1 MDAFDKW
8 LSARKAFEHAALGFL
23 DASTTLKDVVTRSEA
38 SIAKGDIV
46 EIVLGQHELVAESFH
61 LIRSRMQHSQR
72 ILNAF
77 TNISAQRVP
86 ISKLPAEILSRI
98 FSSFL
103 ASSSKHE
110 NDALLNIILVCT
122 RWYQV
127 ATSTPALWN
136 HVDLCTSPNPVYGES
151 SSRFGR
157 VKLFLTRS
165 RGLPIHFH
173 LPSNRRHFNRTDMV
187 ELGLMLQS
195 QEATVGSIELHGRI
209 SYSDTDSARYSLTQS
224 MLTLISTPGRSDSLR
239 ALTIAALRPSI
250 LEYSLIW
257 PSTPLAQ
264 LGELTLE
271 DLVGPACPSLAQVT
285 IMLSKCPLLHTLRLR
300 NLETNLD
307 DSLSPI
313 QLPNL
318 RLLDISNVPGVV
330 PLLSSQISPGANRL
344 DVRLD
349 LRSSEMRLN
358 TGATQGLFLSNVFS
372 LTVRQLQETV
382 HMGSYLTST
391 PNLRVLILDMC
402 HNPTCHVLDPMLEY
416 VASLSANQPPPGLQA
431 LGFMSGAMDSELMAK
446 LKKIVDA
453 MRPRTLVFINV
464 SFSALRDQDEELAE
478 YRHFDRREAFSG
490 YFPSEDEKWFRSRVD
505 RIITYP
511 IYPSQVYK
519 GVDSFLEH
527 LAGFE

>member
-8 LSARKAFEHAALGFL
+8 LSARKAFEDAALGFL
-23 DASTTLKDVVTRSEA
+23 DASTTLKGVVTRSEA
-38 SIAKGDIV
+38 SLAKEDIV

-250 LEYSLIW
+250 LEYPLIW
-257 PSTPLAQ
+257 PPTPLAH

-300 NLETNLD
+300 NLETSLD

-344 DVRLD
+344 D
-349 LRSSEMRLN
+349 
-358 TGATQGLFLSNVFS
+358 
-372 LTVRQLQETV
+372 LQETV

-402 HNPTCHVLDPMLEY
+402 HNHTCHILDPMLEY
-416 VASLSANQPPPGLQA
+416 VTSLSANQPPPRLQA
-431 LGFMSGAMDSELMAK
+431 LGFISGAMDSELMAK
-446 LKKIVDA
+446 LKKIVDV

-464 SFSALRDQDEELAE
+464 SFSALREQDEELAE
-478 YRHFDRREAFSG
+478 YQLFDRRETFSG
-490 YFPSEDEKWFRSRVD
+490 YFPSEAEKWFRSRVD